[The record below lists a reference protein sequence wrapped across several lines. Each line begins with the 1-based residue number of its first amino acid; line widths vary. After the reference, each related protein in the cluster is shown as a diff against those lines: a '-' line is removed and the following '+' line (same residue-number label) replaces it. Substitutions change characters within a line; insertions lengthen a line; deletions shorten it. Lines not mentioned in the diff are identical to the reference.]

1 MATEF
6 FNFELTDLQVLDD
19 FEFDE
24 TVQREE
30 KVRFYTLEEQT
41 VDAFEKM
48 LPKGRVTEFQRKVLE
63 REVDRLRELYTTYV
77 TPTQEA
83 YAVREPGYAKNI
95 PWVYPVYGDNAYVEY
110 NFRESWAPL
119 YDDANLRIRNFY
131 PRMLSALPRPF
142 PVGEFKVDRATEF
155 LNPDGQSP
163 RRALPPAEIVR
174 TSRHDDGSI
183 DIVVSPVEATGDA
196 VKQIGYYV
204 AKRPLDIPNPLEG
217 HPFFKANESTF
228 IESTQP
234 KAEVLPSLDA
244 ILEHG
249 VPVTN
254 DPYRVADPYL
264 KLYDV
269 RLTDI
274 PWALWRTKFPSVE
287 PLEVVPPVVE
297 IPLKS
302 NPADAPNAK
311 LAEEYGNPYTPGMS
325 ARYWLMKQLDGGELV
340 LRILLSHA
348 IDHGSVETVPG
359 VDIPVPEY
367 PSTTPEECVLIGKPF
382 ESFQVAGLLRQT
394 PTGNVCVPTEFLLRE
409 RKILGYRN
417 RKAWKETTADDIV
430 KSYAKV
436 LSMVRMPSAPI
447 PKFAM
452 EAKTPVREE
461 SVYRREVLAV
471 LEDPQRTPAD
481 KVRDVQE
488 LVRPLSATNRLYM
501 DPTAN
506 LLVLCGHTIAVLEG
520 KLNTDRKK
528 FHDEW
533 TTREAG
539 YRYCKFCGD
548 QVVADDFVDQDDFNE
563 EGFAMKHSEAIQEPG
578 FHGSVKRV
586 GIESLRMLF
595 DMNSPA
601 DSTTYL
607 ILSLLQVLPKIEVL
621 EPLLTISR
629 AKANSM
635 SAGKGGEDQKKRALG
650 ALGIATAVLIL
661 QTHIPTLLPR
671 RSFGP
676 KPLLL
681 SGYPRDAKTPGD
693 FTIVDTLM
701 MVLRRTFEAYPS
713 SFSGP
718 SVPALRAIANT
729 PGDYKKGIYALVDLL
744 IKSNPSIRSELDK
757 AKAHVET
764 LPPVEQP
771 KTLIPVIPA
780 PTKFGDIRSYPD
792 CSSYRPFW
800 TSKHPPQTQQPAVA
814 LRTGIQA
821 SPARTEVEAPV
832 VSRVKTVVPTKQEVA
847 ALYKKGIPNAY
858 KKFLKLSQ
866 DWRTNLLLANRLANI
881 YEVPSRVDRVDT
893 SMNADL
899 LRDYALGIVYEVLH
913 AVQAKEGN
921 LEERIRTDIALYTL
935 TANIQTER
943 QAMNT
948 LRARERATFTT
959 RMRLMSDKER
969 EITGELLRLGL
980 APFVISNE
988 DRRMMAQQA
997 EEARA
1002 EQLMQGALPEMELG
1016 QPPLGDG
1023 EEQDFI
1029 NPELDRGDPGDHLV
1043 LPVDRDYDQRTMY
1056 DSDST

>member
-6 FNFELTDLQVLDD
+6 FNFELTEFQVLDD

-48 LPKGRVTEFQRKVLE
+48 MPKGRVTEFQRQVLE
-63 REVDRLRELYTTYV
+63 KEVDRLRDLYTTYV
-77 TPTQEA
+77 TPTAET
-83 YAVREPGYAKNI
+83 YAIREPGYAKNI
-95 PWVYPVYGDNAYVEY
+95 PWVYPVYGSTEY
-110 NFRESWAPL
+110 IPYSVQESWAPL
-119 YDDANLRIRNFY
+119 YEDANLRLRNFY
-131 PRMLSALPRPF
+131 PRMLAALPRPF
-142 PVGEFKVDRATEF
+142 PAGESKVDRPTEY
-155 LNPDGQSP
+155 LNPDGQLP
-163 RRALPPAEIVR
+163 RRALPPADLVR
-174 TSRHDDGSI
+174 TSYHDDGTL
-183 DIVVSPVEATGDA
+183 DIMVTPVDSTADT
-196 VKQIGYYV
+196 VQQIGYYI

-217 HPFFKANESTF
+217 HPFFKANEPTF
-228 IESTQP
+228 IESTQS
-234 KAEVLPSLDA
+234 KQDVLPSIDA

-254 DPYRVADPYL
+254 DPYKVAEPYL
-264 KLYDV
+264 KLYDI

-302 NPADAPNAK
+302 QPTDSPNAK
-311 LAEEYGNPYTPGMS
+311 LAEEYGNPYAPGMS
-325 ARYWLMKQLDGGELV
+325 ARYWLMHQLDGGELV

-348 IDHGSVETVPG
+348 IDNGSVEAIPG

-367 PSTTPEECVLIGKPF
+367 PKTTPEECLLLGKSF
-382 ESFQVAGLLRQT
+382 EAFQVAGLLRQT
-394 PTGNVCVPTEFLLRE
+394 PKGNVCVPTEFLLRE
-409 RKILGYRN
+409 RKMLGYRN

-436 LSMVRMPSAPI
+436 LSMVRMPKTPI

-452 EAKTPVREE
+452 EAMTPARED

-471 LEDPQRTPAD
+471 LDDPQRTPAD

-488 LVRPLSATNRLYM
+488 LLRPLSSTNKIYL

-506 LLVLCGHTIAVLEG
+506 VLVFCGHTMAVLEG
-520 KLNTDRKK
+520 KLNQDRKK
-528 FHDEW
+528 FHEEW

-539 YRYCKFCGD
+539 YRYCKFCGE
-548 QVVADDFVDQDDFNE
+548 QVVMDDFVDQDDFNE
-563 EGFAMKHSEAIQEPG
+563 DGFALKHSEEIAEPG
-578 FHGSVKRV
+578 FHASVKRV
-586 GIESLRMLF
+586 GMESLRMLF
-595 DMNSPA
+595 NMESPA
-601 DSTTYL
+601 DATTYL
-607 ILSLLQVLPKIEVL
+607 VLSLLQVLPSVEVL
-621 EPLLTISR
+621 EPLLTVSR
-629 AKANSM
+629 ARAGVI
-635 SAGKGGEDQKKRALG
+635 SASKIGEDQKKRALG
-650 ALGIATAVLIL
+650 ALGIGVAALVL
-661 QTHIPTLLPR
+661 QTHIPTLVPR

-676 KPLLL
+676 KPLML
-681 SGYPRDAKTPGD
+681 SGYPRDEKTPGE

-729 PGDYKKGIYALVDLL
+729 PGEYKKGIYAMLDLL
-744 IKSNPSIRSELDK
+744 LKNNPSIRAELDK
-757 AKAHVET
+757 AKAHVAS

-771 KTLIPVIPA
+771 KTLLPVMPA
-780 PTKFGDIRSYPD
+780 PTKFGEIRSYPD
-792 CSSYRPFW
+792 CSSGRAFW
-800 TSKHPPQTQQPAVA
+800 TSKHPPQQKQPEVP
-814 LRTGIQA
+814 LRAGIQA
-821 SPARTEVEAPV
+821 APARTEVEPP
-832 VSRVKTVVPTKQEVA
+832 SITRVKTVVPTKQEVV
-847 ALYKKGIPNAY
+847 ALYKKGIPAAY
-858 KKFLKLSQ
+858 KKFLKLTD
-866 DWRTNLLLANRLANI
+866 DWRTNVLLASRLGNLFDIETRA
-881 YEVPSRVDRVDT
+881 ESVDPA
-893 SMNADL
+893 MNKDL

-913 AVQAKEGN
+913 AIQAKNGN
-921 LEERIRTDIALYTL
+921 LEERMRTDLSLYTL
-935 TANIQTER
+935 TANVQTER

-980 APFVISNE
+980 APYVIRNE

-1002 EQLMQGALPEMELG
+1002 EEMLRMEDDADIG
-1016 QPPLGDG
+1016 RAPTGDI
-1023 EEQDFI
+1023 EEQDFL
-1029 NPELDRGDPGDHLV
+1029 NEVLDSGDAGDHPV
-1043 LPVDRDYDQRTMY
+1043 LPVDRDYESRTMY
-1056 DSDST
+1056 DT